1 MQQFFPAN
9 EQQRLKALRRYR
21 ILDTE
26 PEARFDDVVTAAAER
41 FGVPMALFSLVDED
55 RQWFKSVHGF
65 AYAETERTGAFCSH
79 TVDGVDGEGRPYR
92 HFEIDAPLVVE
103 NARENLLFADSLLV
117 KAPPHIVFYAGV
129 PVRASTGEPLGA
141 LCILDTEPRS
151 FEIGELRDLIALARR
166 IESALELRQGELTR
180 Q

>member
-1 MQQFFPAN
+1 MPQFLPTN
-9 EQQRLKALRRYR
+9 EPQRLEALYRYR

-26 PEARFDDVVTAAAER
+26 PETRFDDIVREAAER
-41 FGVPMALFSLVDED
+41 FGVPMALFSLIDED
-55 RQWFKSVHGF
+55 RQWFKSRHGF

-79 TVDGVDGEGRPYR
+79 TIA
-92 HFEIDAPLVVE
+92 IDTPLVVE
-103 NARENLLFADSLLV
+103 NAREHLLFADSLLV

-129 PVRASTGEPLGA
+129 PVRAASGEPLGA

-151 FEIGELRDLIALARR
+151 FEISELSELIEMSRR
-166 IESALELRQGELTR
+166 IESALEARHAELTR

>member
-1 MQQFFPAN
+1 MQQFFPSN
-9 EQQRLKALRRYR
+9 EPQRLKALQRYR

-26 PEARFDDVVTAAAER
+26 PEARFDDIVTTAAQR
-41 FGVPMALFSLVDED
+41 FGVPIALFSLVDED
-55 RQWFKSVHGF
+55 RQWFKSIHGF
-65 AYAETERTGAFCSH
+65 AFAETERTGAFCSH
-79 TVDGVDGEGRPYR
+79 TVA
-92 HFEIDAPLVVE
+92 IDAPLVVE
-103 NARENLLFADSLLV
+103 NAREHLLFADSLLV

-151 FEIGELRDLIALARR
+151 FEIAELSDLISMARR
-166 IESALELRQGELTR
+166 IESALEARQAELTR